1 MEATPASVVIVR
13 LETGWIAHVRYE
25 DRLLV
30 LDQDIACFSRFT
42 LDRRIDDLFQ
52 SLMRRR

>member
-25 DRLLV
+25 DRLL
-30 LDQDIACFSRFT
+30 DQDIACFSRFT

-52 SLMRRR
+52 SLMRRW